1 MGAARRLIG
10 ALALVA
16 VVALGLSACA
26 TRATGAQASVTP
38 TPPVTAPTATL
49 AIPTV
54 TILTGSPWIPLAST
68 SNADLIAAA
77 RDTLPQNFQGGDSF
91 DITASSPAGT
101 PALVRA
107 LRNSEFPHLNDV
119 AVVPFLVGSG
129 SVDVALQL
137 NTTDTAFQSA
147 GMFAGS
153 ERSQGVIWA
162 YTKAQAISALGAQRH
177 VALAAGFQPI
187 LVYWTLNAEDIETG
201 AVTWNAGLMGPSDPF
216 WLLRGAN
223 GVYYILANNG
233 RIYALSEMPL
243 HTLPPSGY

>member
-1 MGAARRLIG
+1 MRAACRYMV

-16 VVALGLSACA
+16 AVALGLSACA
-26 TRATGAQASVTP
+26 PGATDARATVTP
-38 TPPVTAPTATL
+38 TVSAPTATL
-49 AIPTV
+49 AIPTITV
-54 TILTGSPWIPLAST
+54 LTGSPWIPLAST

-77 RDTLPQNFQGGDSF
+77 RETLPQNFQGGDSF

-107 LRNSEFPHLNDV
+107 LRNSEFPHSTDYI
-119 AVVPFLVGSG
+119 VVPFQQGSG
-129 SVDVALQL
+129 YVDVMLTVNA
-137 NTTDTAFQSA
+137 THTAFQPGEELA
-147 GMFAGS
+147 GG
-153 ERSQGVIWA
+153 ELPNGVLWRYTRS
-162 YTKAQAISALGAQRH
+162 QAISALVAQRH
-177 VALAAGFQPI
+177 VALASGFRPI

-201 AVTWNAGLMGPSDPF
+201 AITWNPQLTSPIDPA